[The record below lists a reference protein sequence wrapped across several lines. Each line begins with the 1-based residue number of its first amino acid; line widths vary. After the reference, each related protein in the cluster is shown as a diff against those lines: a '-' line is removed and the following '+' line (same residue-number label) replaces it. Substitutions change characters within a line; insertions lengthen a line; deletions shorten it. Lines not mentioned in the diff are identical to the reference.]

1 MLWLRR
7 FLMSVCDGQKVEG
20 VSVIAS
26 FSFFHDDYGGL
37 ICDFILFACLDD

>member
-1 MLWLRR
+1 V
-7 FLMSVCDGQKVEG
+7 FEG

-37 ICDFILFACLDD
+37 ICDFILI